1 MIETHAVVGWFGS
14 RLQMR
19 LRAPANPFKA
29 RPPQVHLAHASFAF
43 RSWDPAP
50 EAPPSLLSFHPTT
63 MESEVPVAHFSKVGV
78 VVKTGSREAANLAR
92 QLILELERLDIEPI
106 VDEESAPKLG
116 RESSIDRSSL
126 AGASDLVIVLGGDGT
141 LLSVTRGE
149 LGTTPILGINLG
161 TLGFLTE
168 HPVDRLFPMLKL
180 AIEGGAKVEI
190 RERLEIEVNSPG
202 KKEVLRR
209 ALNDVVINKSALARM
224 ILLSVHVNG
233 EFLSR
238 FRADGLILATPTGST
253 AYNLS
258 AGGPIIY
265 PTVRVVLVTPICPH
279 TLTNRP
285 IALPLDSEIE
295 IRLESRSEEVYLT
308 LDGQEGFPLSSRDL
322 LRIRRCPEPVRLLTD
337 PGRSYFHILHRKLKW
352 GQRGG

>member
-1 MIETHAVVGWFGS
+1 
-14 RLQMR
+14 
-19 LRAPANPFKA
+19 
-29 RPPQVHLAHASFAF
+29 
-43 RSWDPAP
+43 
-50 EAPPSLLSFHPTT
+50 
-63 MESEVPVAHFSKVGV
+63 MESEGPVSHLSEVGV
-78 VVKTGSREAANLAR
+78 VVKTGSRQAANLAR
-92 QLILELERLDIEPI
+92 QLILELERLGLQAL
-106 VDEESAPKLG
+106 VDEESAPALG
-116 RESSIDRSSL
+116 LESTIDRSAL
-126 AGASDLVIVLGGDGT
+126 AGATDLVVVLGGDGT
-141 LLSVTRGE
+141 LLSVTRGV
-149 LGTTPILGINLG
+149 LGDTPILGVNLG

-168 HPVDRLFPMLKL
+168 HPVDRLFPMLHM
-180 AIEGGAKVEI
+180 AIEGGAKIEA
-190 RERLEIEVNSPG
+190 RERLEIEVDSPG
-202 KKEVLRR
+202 THGVVRR

-265 PTVRVVLVTPICPH
+265 PTMQVVLVTPICPH

-285 IALPLDSEIE
+285 IALPLESEIE
-295 IRLESRSEEVYLT
+295 IRLESRSEEVYVT

-322 LRIRRCPEPVRLLTD
+322 LRIRRCAEPVRLLTD